1 MVKRGDRMPLTNGA
15 MGYVYLPVKDIV
27 TAIFWYQKNLN
38 TTLIRCYMN
47 RGSLIAKL
55 KFDDNDDCNL
65 VLVET
70 VNDMPL
76 RIIRN
81 FAQFPVFC
89 FSHPDVDKLYEH
101 LKSNHVEITDM
112 RENEY
117 KKTFTFYDCA
127 GNLLE
132 VINQ

>member
-1 MVKRGDRMPLTNGA
+1 MPLTTGA

-38 TTLIRCYMN
+38 TSLVRCYNN
-47 RGSLIAKL
+47 RGSLIARL
-55 KFDDNDDCNL
+55 KFDKNDDCQI

-89 FSHPDVDKLYEH
+89 FNHPDVEAFYQH
-101 LKSNHVEITDM
+101 LKENHVEITDM
-112 RENEY
+112 RENEG
-117 KKTFTFYDCA
+117 KKTFMFYDCA

-132 VINQ
+132 AVNQ